1 MEKDLRK
8 EMHDMSEKIYRLQE
22 KSEKLTYGQR
32 YAAINEIEKSIQPL
46 RSDLRH
52 LEHEL
57 YSQNSDK
64 KIIVEQIEKIE
75 RQINELENIK
85 SDLTARIHTETEHTR
100 QQLNDKIINYM
111 REELTPLKQAVE
123 NNKNEVNKIY
133 NEIYELKIDIKE
145 SEAKREIRDAEKFD
159 RFKWVIT
166 AVVAALAAISS
177 LSLWLEPS
185 VKMLVHIFFG

>member
-1 MEKDLRK
+1 MEDNLRK

-22 KSEKLTYGQR
+22 KSEKLTNGQR
-32 YAAINEIEKSIQPL
+32 YAAINEIEKMIQPL

-52 LEHEL
+52 LEYEL
-57 YSQNSDK
+57 YMQNTDK
-64 KIIVEQIEKIE
+64 KIVAEQIEKVE
-75 RQINELENIK
+75 KQLNELENCK
-85 SDLTARIHTETEHTR
+85 SDLTTRINTETEHTR

-111 REELTPLKQAVE
+111 REELVPLKQAVE
-123 NNKNEVNKIY
+123 SNKNEVNKIH

-145 SEAKREIRDAEKFD
+145 SEAKRDIREAEKFD
-159 RFKWVIT
+159 RFKWIIT